1 MSALAHYSAIVAIE
15 TADPYSDRALFGRE
29 LRLDPITTAV
39 LVIDML
45 NDFCVEPGPLANP
58 AALELC
64 PAQNAVLQAAR
75 SAGGTV
81 VFINE
86 QHRTALQPIREFA
99 KRMTHTYEGSWGA
112 QVVDELPVLP
122 GDLTVLKRR
131 YSGFFA
137 SDLDVTLR
145 DRGIRS
151 VVLMGV
157 LTNICVRATAH
168 DSFFLGYDT
177 VVPADCVGAMSNI
190 EQVATLYDIATHFG
204 WVSDAPTV
212 VQALAGGGAIRN
224 QIPDLGA
231 Q

>member
-1 MSALAHYSAIVAIE
+1 MTGEA
-15 TADPYSDRALFGRE
+15 TDPYSDRALFGRA
-29 LRLDPITTAV
+29 LNLDPKTTAV

-64 PAQNAVLQAAR
+64 PAQNSVLDAVRAT
-75 SAGGTV
+75 GGTV

-86 QHRTALQPIREFA
+86 QHRTTLQPVRDFA

-112 QVVDELPVLP
+112 QVVADLPVKS

-145 DRGIRS
+145 DRGVRA

-168 DSFFLGYDT
+168 DAFFLGYDT
-177 VVPADCVGAMSNI
+177 VVPRDCVGAMSVI
-190 EQVATLYDIATHFG
+190 EQQATLYDIATHFG
-204 WVSDAPTV
+204 WVTDAPTV
-212 VQALAGGGAIRN
+212 VQSLTTGAAIHN
-224 QIPDLGA
+224 EVPDLSA
-231 Q
+231 VMV

>member
-1 MSALAHYSAIVAIE
+1 MTSDV
-15 TADPYSDRALFGRE
+15 ADPYSDRALFGRD
-29 LRLDPITTAV
+29 LHLDPATTAV

-64 PAQNAVLQAAR
+64 PAQNAVLQATR
-75 SAGGTV
+75 SSGGTV

-86 QHRTALQPIREFA
+86 QHRTTLQPVREFA

-112 QVVDELPVLP
+112 EVVADLPVMP

-177 VVPADCVGAMSNI
+177 VVPGDCVGAMSVI
-190 EQVATLYDIATHFG
+190 EQQATLYDIATHFG
-204 WVSDAPTV
+204 WVTDAPTV
-212 VQALAGGGAIRN
+212 VQALTRGAAIRN
-224 QIPDLGA
+224 EVPDLSLVS
-231 Q
+231 

>member
-1 MSALAHYSAIVAIE
+1 VTSDI
-15 TADPYSDRALFGRE
+15 ADPYSDRALFGRD
-29 LRLDPITTAV
+29 LHLDPASTAV

-64 PAQNAVLQAAR
+64 PAQNAVLQAIR
-75 SAGGTV
+75 SSGGTV

-86 QHRTALQPIREFA
+86 QHRTTLQPVREFA

-112 QVVDELPVLP
+112 QVVADLPVMP

-177 VVPADCVGAMSNI
+177 VVPRDCVGAMSVI
-190 EQVATLYDIATHFG
+190 EQQATLYDIATHFG
-204 WVSDAPTV
+204 WVTDAPTV
-212 VQALAGGGAIRN
+212 VQALTTGAAIRN
-224 QIPDLGA
+224 EVPDLSLVS
-231 Q
+231 